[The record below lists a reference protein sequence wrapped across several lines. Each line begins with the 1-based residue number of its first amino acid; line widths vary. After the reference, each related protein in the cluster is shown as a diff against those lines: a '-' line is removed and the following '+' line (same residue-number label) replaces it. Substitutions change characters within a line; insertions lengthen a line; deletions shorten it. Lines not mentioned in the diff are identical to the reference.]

1 MWLILG
7 RTKDEDIII
16 TTKSGEQITVRVVD
30 IRGDK
35 VRLGFAADKSIE
47 VHRQEVYEAIA
58 RERSRASGRPAISG
72 DIPAAEAVC
81 DPPVEDDG
89 SAGEQGPQYLGSDEV
104 GS

>member
-1 MWLILG
+1 MLVLS
-7 RTKDEDIII
+7 RRRDESVII
-16 TTKSGEQITVRVVD
+16 TTKSGEQIVATVVE

-35 VRLGFAADKSIE
+35 VRLGFSADISVE

>member
-1 MWLILG
+1 MLVLS
-7 RTKDEDIII
+7 RQRDESVII
-16 TTKSGEQITVRVVD
+16 TTKSGEQIVATVVE

-35 VRLGFAADKSIE
+35 VRLGFSADISVE